1 MVDKKV
7 GKLPAEFELL
17 MLGRSDKKSCKKIKC
32 MFCHRT
38 LAVVG
43 ENGDPKGIEIRC
55 PKCKKVNKF

>member
-1 MVDKKV
+1 MVDRKV
-7 GKLPAEFELL
+7 DPGEIKATKISRGKQYNVV
-17 MLGRSDKKSCKKIKC
+17 DKKIKC

-55 PKCKKVNKF
+55 PKCKKINKF